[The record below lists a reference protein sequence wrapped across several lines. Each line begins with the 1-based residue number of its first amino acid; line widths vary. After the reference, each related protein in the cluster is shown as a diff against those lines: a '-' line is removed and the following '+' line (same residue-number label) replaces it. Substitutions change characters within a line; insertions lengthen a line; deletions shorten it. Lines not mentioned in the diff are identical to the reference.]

1 MLEKATVEDIPAIE
15 SMVNAAYSKYIERIG
30 KLPAPMTEDWDQAV
44 RTREILV
51 LRDNE
56 RTVGSITIHEDEQT
70 TSLKID
76 NVVVNPGEQGRG
88 YGYHMIKY
96 AEVEALNK
104 GLSSVT
110 LFTNVKMFENIG
122 FYAKLGFV
130 ETDRRME
137 DGFERVYFYKNLSED
152 FLRLLKF
159 ISILVEGLRLRSTIP
174 ISGAL
179 DKYMLNTFFCENLRG
194 NSSSRNQVMGLQI
207 RKH

>member
-1 MLEKATVEDIPAIE
+1 MATILGSASPPESKRTLDKATVEDIPAIK

-30 KLPAPMTEDWDQAV
+30 KPPAPMTEDWGQV
-44 RTREILV
+44 ICTREIFV

-56 RTVGSITIHEDEQT
+56 RIVGSITFHADAQT

-76 NVVVNPGEQGRG
+76 NVVVNPTAQGRG
-88 YGYHMIKY
+88 YGYHMIKH
-96 AEVEALNK
+96 AEVEAQNK

-137 DGFERVYFYKNLSED
+137 DGFERVYFYKKL
-152 FLRLLKF
+152 
-159 ISILVEGLRLRSTIP
+159 
-174 ISGAL
+174 
-179 DKYMLNTFFCENLRG
+179 C
-194 NSSSRNQVMGLQI
+194 
-207 RKH
+207 

>member
-1 MLEKATVEDIPAIE
+1 MATILGSTSPPRSKLKLDKATIEDIPAIQ

-30 KLPAPMTEDWDQAV
+30 KPPAPMTQDWDQV
-44 RTREILV
+44 IRTHEILV

-56 RTVGSITIHEDEQT
+56 QIVGSITLREDEQT
-70 TSLKID
+70 TSLKIN

-96 AEVEALNK
+96 AEVEAQNK

-110 LFTNVKMFENIG
+110 LFTNVKMFENLG

-137 DGFERVYFYKNLSED
+137 DGFERVYFYKK
-152 FLRLLKF
+152 LR
-159 ISILVEGLRLRSTIP
+159 
-174 ISGAL
+174 
-179 DKYMLNTFFCENLRG
+179 
-194 NSSSRNQVMGLQI
+194 
-207 RKH
+207 